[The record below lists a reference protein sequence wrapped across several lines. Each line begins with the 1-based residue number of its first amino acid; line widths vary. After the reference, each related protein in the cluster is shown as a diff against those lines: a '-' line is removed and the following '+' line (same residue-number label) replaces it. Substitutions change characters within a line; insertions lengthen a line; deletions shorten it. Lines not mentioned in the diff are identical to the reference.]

1 MFGYLLLAIAI
12 FSVIAFFVGRAAG
25 STFAMAGAGHAA
37 SHSLPSY
44 HGAFVAIWVGLPA
57 FMLLLLWTAMQGSV
71 LDALLVRT
79 LPAELTAGASSSQV
93 NLVLSEIKNVAAG
106 RLFGEPAP
114 EIVNAA
120 ETLLRW
126 QQIATWALVVVVL
139 ALMLIALFV
148 SRTRLA
154 PRFRARNSVELIL
167 TVLMIACS
175 LAAIL
180 TTIGIALS
188 LIFEAI
194 QFFRLVPVYE
204 FLFGLRWEP
213 QIAIRA
219 DQVAGAG
226 AFGAVPVFT
235 GTLLISVIAMA
246 VAIPIGL
253 FTAIYL
259 VEYSGE
265 RFRSIV
271 KPILEILAGVPT
283 VVYGFF
289 AVLTVAPAVRQAG
302 GLIGLAISPN
312 SALAAGVVMGVMII
326 PFISS
331 LSDDALRAVPRSLRD
346 GSLAMGATRA
356 ETMTQVLLPAAL
368 PGIMGGILLALS
380 RAIGETMI
388 VVMAAGLIATLT
400 INPVDSVTT
409 VTVQIVTL
417 LIGDTEFDS
426 PKTLAAFAL
435 GLVLFLVTLTLN
447 IIALYIVRKYR
458 ERYE

>member
-1 MFGYLLLAIAI
+1 M
-12 FSVIAFFVGRAAG
+12 V
-25 STFAMAGAGHAA
+25 
-37 SHSLPSY
+37 
-44 HGAFVAIWVGLPA
+44 
-57 FMLLLLWTAMQGSV
+57 
-71 LDALLVRT
+71 
-79 LPAELTAGASSSQV
+79 
-93 NLVLSEIKNVAAG
+93 
-106 RLFGEPAP
+106 
-114 EIVNAA
+114 
-120 ETLLRW
+120 
-126 QQIATWALVVVVL
+126 
-139 ALMLIALFV
+139 
-148 SRTRLA
+148 
-154 PRFRARNSVELIL
+154 
-167 TVLMIACS
+167 ACS

-180 TTIGIALS
+180 TTAGIALS

-194 QFFRLVPVYE
+194 QFFRMVPIHE

-235 GTLLISVIAMA
+235 GTLLISAIAMA
-246 VAIPIGL
+246 VAVPIGL

-259 VEYSGE
+259 VEYSSE
-265 RFRSIV
+265 RFRGIV

-302 GLIGLAISPN
+302 SLFGLAISPN

-331 LSDDALRAVPRSLRD
+331 LSDDALRAVPRSMRD

-368 PGIMGGILLALS
+368 PGIMGGILLGLS

-400 INPVDSVTT
+400 LNPVDSVTT

-435 GLVLFLVTLTLN
+435 GLMLFLITLVLN
-447 IIALYIVRKYR
+447 IIALAIVRRYR
-458 ERYE
+458 EQYD